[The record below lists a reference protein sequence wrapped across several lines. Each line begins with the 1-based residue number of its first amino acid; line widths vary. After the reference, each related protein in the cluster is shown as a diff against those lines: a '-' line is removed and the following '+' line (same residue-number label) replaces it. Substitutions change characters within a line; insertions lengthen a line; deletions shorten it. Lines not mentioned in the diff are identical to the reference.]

1 MTKLGQIQSDIRQ
14 AMLAHEDVKVSTL
27 RMVVAAADNARIA
40 KGGELTDDEVTKLI
54 AREAK
59 QRDEAI
65 EGAKQGGRQ
74 DLIDKNESEKKVLQA
89 YLPLPLDHAKLEE
102 IVVTTIHEIGAS
114 SPSDMG
120 KVMAAVMPK
129 VAGQADGAT
138 VSRLVSQHLGS

>member
-1 MTKLGQIQSDIRQ
+1 MTKLEQIQADIRA
-14 AMLAHEDVKVSTL
+14 AMLAHDDVKVSTL

-74 DLIDKNESEKKVLQA
+74 DLIDKNEAEKKVLQA
-89 YLPLPLDHAKLEE
+89 YLPAQMDPAKLEE

-114 SPSDMG
+114 APSDMG

-129 VAGQADGAT
+129 VAGAADGAT
-138 VSRLVSQHLGS
+138 VSRLVSSHLGS